1 MLTVFC
7 RFFGPAPV
15 GNDGMHQDGGLKN
28 PNTTDILIAESSAIW
43 QRTRNDFI
51 LSLGTGKGPGTKAT
65 SAPPSKGR
73 IRNGALARIL
83 HWSQEKLLLALDAED
98 IDERVQKSLD
108 KDDGPRYFRWNPEFG
123 DGLPRLDGIKSICD
137 MREHVK
143 SYPCDKILTD
153 VKMAMLAS
161 SFFFELRRLP
171 KYCSDGNYI
180 CEGTIRIRGDPNLV
194 LELLATSNAECAEF
208 VRRDEELAEVQ
219 IMDNICPQCR
229 LFSQQVRFRIRGH
242 DDCHAICLKLGKGRE
257 HRISGFPQNIAWFCE
272 QQGLYDVFSAQHSPR
287 ANCPFHETTELAA
300 LDSRKRKTFSLS
312 GQAQLEEYAM
322 PKKIKAGKREMDAS
336 RFF

>member
-143 SYPCDKILTD
+143 SYPCDRILTD

-257 HRISGFPQNIAWFCE
+257 HRI
-272 QQGLYDVFSAQHSPR
+272 
-287 ANCPFHETTELAA
+287 
-300 LDSRKRKTFSLS
+300 
-312 GQAQLEEYAM
+312 
-322 PKKIKAGKREMDAS
+322 
-336 RFF
+336 